1 MPGAV
6 VRGLD
11 HLVTRPDLMRLRLWK
26 LLERPTV
33 IAHEEEP
40 HSGPLKTAEGDPG

>member
-11 HLVTRPDLMRLRLWK
+11 HLVTRPDLMRLRLWSSSSAPPSS
-26 LLERPTV
+26 PTKKN
-33 IAHEEEP
+33 P
-40 HSGPLKTAEGDPG
+40 TPDR